1 MTTHLIPTKPTPDLA
16 FISQHLFTAI
26 LWINDDLSIT
36 WLNAQAEQLLA
47 ISSGRLINQSIL
59 TLLASEELKIKDSMN
74 HDNNNIKQQSC
85 SLTERFYQAKQ
96 YQQPFID
103 HDHLINTPL
112 NGNLPLSIDY
122 SVTPVIYEQQPYFII
137 EMWGKDRQSRISEE
151 QRQQQQ
157 YNVARHMLRSVAHE
171 IKNPLAG
178 IRGAA
183 QLLQRQ
189 FIKFSDASIFN
200 SNSSTLNTN
209 DPAVI
214 NHADSVLN
222 PTSNPNNHL
231 QKTAN
236 KLRSYTDIII
246 SETDR
251 LTQLIEQFL
260 GSSQLPNWQI
270 LNIHEPLEYVLAL
283 IVHQYPQVT
292 LQRDYDLSLP
302 ELYADKDQLIQ
313 VFLNLMNNACESMT
327 EFEQALQQNTF
338 TELRRVPS
346 DITPLSTNGNYSK
359 YGSYQPKLEIQT
371 RVAFQHTIA
380 GQQHKQVL
388 QVTITDNGSGID
400 SDIIGQI
407 FFPMVTSRAA
417 GTGLGL
423 SIAQDIISLHHG
435 MIEVS
440 SNQFPS
446 PNDSRENSYS
456 NCQNHNQS
464 NNQTRFTLYL
474 PFRQPVIDA

>member
-1 MTTHLIPTKPTPDLA
+1 MTADLTTKKPTPNLA

-26 LWINDDLSIT
+26 LWVSDELVIT

-47 ISSGRLINQSIL
+47 ISNGRLLNQSIL
-59 TLLASEELKIKDSMN
+59 TLLASEKLKRDERTALTLDN
-74 HDNNNIKQQSC
+74 DNNNTDRDKPDNHC
-85 SLTERFYQAKQ
+85 ALTERFHQAKQ

-103 HDHLINTPL
+103 HDHIINTPL

-189 FIKFSDASIFN
+189 FIKFSEATTLHHPLSAVISDISSGTNSA
-200 SNSSTLNTN
+200 SNS
-209 DPAVI
+209 DKQ
-214 NHADSVLN
+214 
-222 PTSNPNNHL
+222 L
-231 QKTAN
+231 QKTAQ

-251 LTQLIEQFL
+251 LTHLIGQFL
-260 GSSQLPNWQI
+260 GSNQLPNWQM
-270 LNIHEPLEYVLAL
+270 LNIHEPLEHVLSL
-283 IVHQYPQVT
+283 VVNQYPQVL

-302 ELYADKDQLIQ
+302 ELCADRDQLIQ
-313 VFLNLMNNACESMT
+313 VFLNLINNACESMT
-327 EFEQALQQNTF
+327 ELEQALQQSAPAAAHQLPLDT
-338 TELRRVPS
+338 LHS
-346 DITPLSTNGNYSK
+346 HLDIEAK
-359 YGSYQPKLEIQT
+359 YQPKLHIQT
-371 RVAFQHTIA
+371 RIAFQHTI
-380 GQQHKQVL
+380 GSQQHKQAL
-388 QVTITDNGSGID
+388 QVSITDNGSGID
-400 SDIIGQI
+400 PALIGQI

-423 SIAQDIISLHHG
+423 SIVQDIISCHHG
-435 MIEVS
+435 MIDVS
-440 SNQFPS
+440 SNQTQGANANYNPS
-446 PNDSRENSYS
+446 YNDNNS
-456 NCQNHNQS
+456 
-464 NNQTRFTLYL
+464 QTRFTLYL
-474 PFRQPVIDA
+474 PFNQPATDA

>member
-1 MTTHLIPTKPTPDLA
+1 MTADFISAKPTPDLT

-26 LWINDDLSIT
+26 LWVNDELSIT

-47 ISSGRLINQSIL
+47 ISSGRLLNQSVL
-59 TLLASEELKIKDSMN
+59 MLLAPEELKTKSSTLIDSPKD
-74 HDNNNIKQQSC
+74 KTC

-103 HDHLINTPL
+103 HDHLINSPL
-112 NGNLPLSIDY
+112 NGNLSLSIDY
-122 SVTPVIYEQQPYFII
+122 SVTPVIYQQQNYFII
-137 EMWGKDRQSRISEE
+137 EIWGKDRQSRISEE

-189 FIKFSDASIFN
+189 FIKFSERSFN
-200 SNSSTLNTN
+200 THTTDTDYPSLISSPTLNL
-209 DPAVI
+209 D
-214 NHADSVLN
+214 
-222 PTSNPNNHL
+222 NHL
-231 QKTAN
+231 QKTTD

-251 LTQLIEQFL
+251 LTHLIGQFL
-260 GSSQLPNWQI
+260 GSNQLPHWQM
-270 LNIHEPLEYVLAL
+270 LNVHEPIEHVLAL
-283 IVHQYPQVT
+283 IIHQYPQVL

-302 ELYADKDQLIQ
+302 ELCADKDQLIQ
-313 VFLNLMNNACESMT
+313 VFLNLINNACESMT
-327 EFEQALQQNTF
+327 EFAQTLQQS
-338 TELRRVPS
+338 VPAVSSQSTS
-346 DITPLSTNGNYSK
+346 DIPLNNLDFDDG
-359 YGSYQPKLEIQT
+359 YQPKLHIQT

-388 QVTITDNGSGID
+388 QVAITDNGSGIHP
-400 SDIIGQI
+400 DIIGQI
-407 FFPMVTSRAA
+407 FFPMVTSRAL

-423 SIAQDIISLHHG
+423 SIVQDIISRHHG
-435 MIEVS
+435 MIDVS
-440 SNQFPS
+440 STQSQGTSTNT
-446 PNDSRENSYS
+446 NVDDKNSHYS
-456 NCQNHNQS
+456 
-464 NNQTRFTLYL
+464 QTRFTLYL
-474 PFRQPVIDA
+474 PFHQPIAEN

>member
-16 FISQHLFTAI
+16 FMSQHLFTAI

-47 ISSGRLINQSIL
+47 ISSGRLLGQSIL
-59 TLLASEELKIKDSMN
+59 TLLASEELKSADSK
-74 HDNNNIKQQSC
+74 HYSDNNITVDKSSGADIHEQTC
-85 SLTERFYQAKQ
+85 SLKERFQQAKQ

-112 NGNLPLSIDY
+112 NGNLLFSVDY

-183 QLLQRQ
+183 QLLQRK
-189 FIKFSDASIFN
+189 FIKFSDTAT
-200 SNSSTLNTN
+200 SNYQPS
-209 DPAVI
+209 AVTAYP
-214 NHADSVLN
+214 NSVLN
-222 PTSNPNNHL
+222 NDQNL
-231 QKTAN
+231 QKTAV
-236 KLRSYTDIII
+236 KLRNYTDIII

-251 LTQLIEQFL
+251 LTHLIGKFL
-260 GSSQLPNWQI
+260 GSNQLPNWQT
-270 LNIHEPLEYVLAL
+270 LNIHEPLEHVLSL
-283 IVHQYPQVT
+283 VVNQYPQVT

-302 ELYADKDQLIQ
+302 ELCADKDQLIQ
-313 VFLNLMNNACESMT
+313 VFLNLINNACESMT
-327 EFEQALQQNTF
+327 EFEQTLQQR
-338 TELRRVPS
+338 ELSEPKARQPVTS
-346 DITPLSTNGNYSK
+346 QTSNNDSS
-359 YGSYQPKLEIQT
+359 SYKPTLHIQT
-371 RVAFQHTIA
+371 RIAFQHTIA

-388 QVTITDNGSGID
+388 QINITDNGSGID
-400 SDIIGQI
+400 PALIGQI

-423 SIAQDIISLHHG
+423 SIVQDIISHHRG
-435 MIEVS
+435 MIDVS
-440 SNQFPS
+440 SQQS
-446 PNDSRENSYS
+446 KSLNDSLKNDH
-456 NCQNHNQS
+456 NHQHTS
-464 NNQTRFTLYL
+464 FTLYL
-474 PFRQPVIDA
+474 PFNQPAPNT

>member
-1 MTTHLIPTKPTPDLA
+1 MTADFISAKPTPDLT

-26 LWINDDLSIT
+26 LWVNDELSIT

-47 ISSGRLINQSIL
+47 ISSGRLLNQSVL
-59 TLLASEELKIKDSMN
+59 MLLAPEELKTKSSTLIDSPKD
-74 HDNNNIKQQSC
+74 KTC

-103 HDHLINTPL
+103 HDHLINSPL
-112 NGNLPLSIDY
+112 NGNLSLSIDY
-122 SVTPVIYEQQPYFII
+122 SVTPVIYQQQNYFII
-137 EMWGKDRQSRISEE
+137 EIWGKDRQSRISEE

-189 FIKFSDASIFN
+189 FIKFSERSFN
-200 SNSSTLNTN
+200 THTTDTDYPSLISSPTLNL
-209 DPAVI
+209 D
-214 NHADSVLN
+214 
-222 PTSNPNNHL
+222 NHL
-231 QKTAN
+231 QKTTD

-251 LTQLIEQFL
+251 LTHLIGQFL
-260 GSSQLPNWQI
+260 GSNQLPHWQM
-270 LNIHEPLEYVLAL
+270 LNVHEPIEHVLAL
-283 IVHQYPQVT
+283 IIHQYPQVL

-302 ELYADKDQLIQ
+302 ELCADKDQLIQ
-313 VFLNLMNNACESMT
+313 VFLNLINNACESMT
-327 EFEQALQQNTF
+327 EFAQTLQQS
-338 TELRRVPS
+338 VPAVSSQSTS
-346 DITPLSTNGNYSK
+346 DIPLNNLDFDDG
-359 YGSYQPKLEIQT
+359 YQPKLHIQT

-388 QVTITDNGSGID
+388 QVAITDNGSGIHP
-400 SDIIGQI
+400 DIIGQI
-407 FFPMVTSRAA
+407 FFPMVTSRAL

-423 SIAQDIISLHHG
+423 SIVQDIISRHHG
-435 MIEVS
+435 MIDVS
-440 SNQFPS
+440 STQSQGTSTNT
-446 PNDSRENSYS
+446 NVDNKNSKYS
-456 NCQNHNQS
+456 
-464 NNQTRFTLYL
+464 QTRFTLYL
-474 PFRQPVIDA
+474 PFHQPIAEN